1 MPLRGAFVYRL
12 GHGPLKAE
20 RRVRFPYALPL
31 QHVRLAWLTLILLLA
46 GWCISTAAFN
56 ALNHGDGLFGGG
68 EAVAQVAAADGSDAL
83 Q

>member
-1 MPLRGAFVYRL
+1 
-12 GHGPLKAE
+12 
-20 RRVRFPYALPL
+20 
-31 QHVRLAWLTLILLLA
+31 LILLLA

-68 EAVAQVAAADGSDAL
+68 EAVAQVATADGSDAL